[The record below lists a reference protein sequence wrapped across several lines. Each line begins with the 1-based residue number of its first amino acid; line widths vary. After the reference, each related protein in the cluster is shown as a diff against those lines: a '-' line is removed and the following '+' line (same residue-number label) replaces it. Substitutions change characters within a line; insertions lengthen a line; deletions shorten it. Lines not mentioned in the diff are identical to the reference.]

1 LPFSISFEADQ
12 ASSSS
17 VIHHLEKLYGSD
29 PYTALAYFYFSF
41 SETEK
46 QSTENMLRSLIVQ
59 LCGGRPDTPKPLLDL
74 HLYRDKNLQPGLEK
88 LEETLQASTQDFKN
102 VYIVVDALD
111 ECPRANGERDK
122 LLKHLENIHKWNLA
136 NLHVLYTSRPE
147 PDIEA
152 ELAPLFSRPTTS
164 IIDLQ
169 KRREEVNRD
178 IGTYIDQKIASSD
191 FRTWPPETKKEVK
204 AALTDKADGMYGAI
218 YYQFEI
224 SS

>member
-1 LPFSISFEADQ
+1 MLFAFLALFEADQ

-17 VIHHLEKLYGSD
+17 VIHHLEKLYDPD

-41 SETEK
+41 SEIEK

-74 HLYRDKNLQPGLEK
+74 HLYRDKNLQPGLEN
-88 LEETLQASTQDFKN
+88 LEEILQASTQDFRSIYL
-102 VYIVVDALD
+102 VIDALD
-111 ECPRANGERDK
+111 ECPRENGERDK
-122 LLKHLENIHKWNLA
+122 LLKCLERVHKWALTNF
-136 NLHVLYTSRPE
+136 HVLCTSRPE

-152 ELAPLFSRPTTS
+152 ELVPLFSGPATS

-178 IGTYIDQKIASSD
+178 IGTYIDQKIASSE
-191 FRTWPPETKKEVK
+191 FRYWPLKTKNDVK
-204 AALTDKADGMYGAI
+204 AALTDKADGMYGAT
-218 YYQFEI
+218 YY
-224 SS
+224 

>member
-1 LPFSISFEADQ
+1 LLFSISFEADQ
-12 ASSSS
+12 SSSSS
-17 VIHHLEKLYGSD
+17 VIHHLEKLYDPD

-59 LCGGRPDTPKPLLDL
+59 LCGGRPDTPKPLSDL
-74 HLYRDKNLQPGLEK
+74 SLYRDKNLQPGLEK
-88 LEETLQASTQDFKN
+88 LEETLQASTQDFRS
-102 VYIVVDALD
+102 VYLVIDALD

-122 LLKHLENIHKWNLA
+122 LLKCLKKVHKWTLT

-152 ELAPLFSRPTTS
+152 ELATLFSGPATS

-178 IGTYIDQKIASSD
+178 IGTYIDQKIASPD
-191 FRTWPPETKKEVK
+191 FRYWPLETKNDIK
-204 AALTDKADGMYGAI
+204 AALTDKADGMYNAT

>member
-1 LPFSISFEADQ
+1 MLFSISFEADQ

-17 VIHHLEKLYGSD
+17 VIHHLERLYDSD

-41 SETEK
+41 NETEK
-46 QSTENMLRSLIVQ
+46 QSTENMLRSFIVQ

-88 LEETLQASTQDFKN
+88 LEETLQASTQDFKS
-102 VYIVVDALD
+102 VYLVIDALD

-122 LLKHLENIHKWNLA
+122 LLKCLEKVHKWTLT

-152 ELAPLFSRPTTS
+152 ELVPLFSGPATS

-178 IGTYIDQKIASSD
+178 IGTYIDQKIASPD
-191 FRTWPPETKKEVK
+191 FRYWPLKTKNDVK
-204 AALTDKADGMYGAI
+204 AALTDKADGMYSAT
-218 YYQFEI
+218 YYKIKI